1 MVVFTLLLNR
11 VHIFLQFLCLIW
23 SEKHGNERV
32 NPESSQSM
40 FLDRCDW
47 ENIFGLYVTKT
58 ESKIKC
64 KHDSKV
70 LSYRCIEIVLRNFV
84 QFILMLVEFFILIVW
99 VSQAKVWFSTTS
111 ETQNKLNNTHYV
123 TVLSTCVCWVYVSDA
138 LPLSIE
144 FLCVMYNIFSS
155 TNISPEDIFQEIAF
169 LWFNIFWQLVIS
181 CGSKSLKDPTKAT
194 KRVSKVM
201 KKNLGLIGWL
211 CSIH

>member
-1 MVVFTLLLNR
+1 
-11 VHIFLQFLCLIW
+11 
-23 SEKHGNERV
+23 
-32 NPESSQSM
+32 
-40 FLDRCDW
+40 
-47 ENIFGLYVTKT
+47 
-58 ESKIKC
+58 
-64 KHDSKV
+64 
-70 LSYRCIEIVLRNFV
+70 
-84 QFILMLVEFFILIVW
+84 MLVEFFILIVWKVW

-123 TVLSTCVCWVYVSDA
+123 TVLSTCVCWVYVRDA

-144 FLCVMYNIFSS
+144 FLCMMYNMFSS

-201 KKNLGLIGWL
+201 KKKNWVWLADSVQYTNNNNSFAWPYLSFPCYSSRLHDKPFCGIILGWKQNKFCIFLISFFWGHKCNLLASNL
-211 CSIH
+211 